1 MCDVPRHI
9 PNTNQSNRIV
19 NINTPNV
26 SCLILT
32 LFDDVLKQ

>member
-26 SCLILT
+26 YT
-32 LFDDVLKQ
+32 FDFNVV